1 MTKDSKKTSSI
12 SSIVRSIVSNDIF
25 LSTAIRNNYA
35 NLSSISRLL
44 KPHVETRLGLKI
56 SEDAILSSLKR
67 MITTRSSYEQDIFE
81 ALANS
86 SVQLST
92 GLIKIVTRTSSMKH
106 ISELLHSLNVFDSI
120 FFSVGTDYITM
131 IMEETKVKLLK
142 EFNVYE
148 IVDKRDKLGIISIRS
163 TPKMLT
169 TPGFLMYLYEKLATS
184 GINVEETTN
193 SYTDTIVVVSESQLD
208 ASFHAIMELIEYGRL
223 RMNMK

>member
-1 MTKDSKKTSSI
+1 MTKEAKKISSV

-25 LSTAIRNNYA
+25 VNTAIRNDYA

-44 KPHVETRLGLKI
+44 RPYIEARLGSRI

-67 MITTRSSYEQDIFE
+67 MVTTHSSYEKDIFE

-106 ISELLHSLNVFDSI
+106 ISELLHSLNAFDSM
-120 FFSVGTDYITM
+120 FFSVGTDYVTM

-142 EFNVYE
+142 EFNVHE
-148 IVDKRDKLGIISIRS
+148 IVDRRDKLGIISIRS
-163 TPKMLT
+163 TPKMLI
-169 TPGFLMYLYEKLATS
+169 TPGFLMYIYEKLATS

-193 SYTDTIVVVSESQLD
+193 SYTDTIVVVSENQLD

-223 RMNMK
+223 RINMK

>member
-1 MTKDSKKTSSI
+1 
-12 SSIVRSIVSNDIF
+12 
-25 LSTAIRNNYA
+25 
-35 NLSSISRLL
+35 LL

-169 TPGFLMYLYEKLATS
+169 TPGFLMYIYEKLATS